1 MTGIKL
7 WKNGFTLTTAHEAVM
22 GITALVN
29 LTPHALELRTW
40 DRGIPAI
47 LNVPSHGLARI
58 EETETPLP
66 VGLLGWD
73 HGYGGEVVFPD
84 HLLSFGEVTGLPYGA
99 HEVILGELTA
109 TEQEAINVVRTSGGL
124 QPLPPYTRWPVRF
137 IVSLPT
143 LMGLAAQGIYRED
156 VWAPGRP
163 IRDEK
168 GVQVAAMGLR
178 RLAPPK

>member
-1 MTGIKL
+1 MQTKKHWQGPFHL
-7 WKNGFTLTTAHEAVM
+7 STAWEATAFVE
-22 GITALVN
+22 ALVN

-40 DRGIPAI
+40 DRGMPAV
-47 LNVPSHGLARI
+47 LEVPSHGLARI
-58 EETETPLP
+58 EETETRLDRED
-66 VGLLGWD
+66 VRGWD
-73 HGYGGEVVFPD
+73 HGFGGDVMFPA
-84 HLLSFGEVTGLPYGA
+84 HALVLGAVHGLPEGL
-99 HEVILGELTA
+99 HEVRLSELSA
-109 TEQEAINVVRTSGGL
+109 EKNEAINAKRREGGL
-124 QPLPPYTRWPVRF
+124 NNLPPETCWPVRF

-178 RLAPPK
+178 RMALR